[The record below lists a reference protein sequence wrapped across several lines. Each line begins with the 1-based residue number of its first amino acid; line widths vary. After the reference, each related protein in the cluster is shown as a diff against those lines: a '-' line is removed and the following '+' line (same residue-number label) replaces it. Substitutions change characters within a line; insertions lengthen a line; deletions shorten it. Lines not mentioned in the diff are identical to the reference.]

1 MDISSIS
8 SVTTRL
14 RSSVVENKATG
25 QVGKPASAIDA
36 FSRTL
41 SEAVDGIQSGQAGA
55 NLSLSKLAAGES
67 VDIHDVMISM
77 QKSSLSFQLF
87 LQARNKVVDAYQEIM
102 RLQV

>member
-14 RSSVVENKATG
+14 RPSVVENKATE

-36 FSRTL
+36 FSKTL
-41 SEAVDGIQSGQAGA
+41 TEAVDGIQSGQADA
-55 NLSLSKLAAGES
+55 DLSLAKLAAGES

-77 QKSSLSFQLF
+77 QKSNLSFQLL
-87 LQARNKVVDAYQEIM
+87 LQARNKMVEAYQEIM